1 MVAPHTILRR
11 SRAAAASCTKTRRVP
26 IETSP
31 AQPGGGPAVMLNKVK
46 ILMVGP
52 PEVGKTTLTN
62 FLSEAGEV
70 GGGGY
75 RPTSGCRIVEFEIP
89 NLNVNNMMTKVE
101 VELWDVSGDRR
112 YESCW
117 PAIQRGCNGVVFV
130 YNPGRDEQARILDS
144 FYNQFAAQ
152 QGVREA
158 QCVVF
163 CHHKPGIQGKGA
175 KLSNAF
181 SKIPLID
188 TQLEEDSGSVRRDFN
203 NFVASVLSHISAVAE
218 MQENSILM

>member
-1 MVAPHTILRR
+1 MH
-11 SRAAAASCTKTRRVP
+11 
-26 IETSP
+26 
-31 AQPGGGPAVMLNKVK
+31 NKVK
-46 ILMVGP
+46 ILIVGP
-52 PEVGKTTLTN
+52 PECGKTTLTN

-75 RPTSGCRIVEFEIP
+75 RPTKGCRIVEFEIP
-89 NLNVNNMMTKVE
+89 NLNVNNMTTKVE

-112 YESCW
+112 FESCW

-130 YNPGRDEQARILDS
+130 YNPGRDDQARILDS
-144 FYNQFAAQ
+144 LYNQFAAQ

-158 QCVVF
+158 QCIVF
-163 CHHKPGIQGKGA
+163 CHHKPGVQGKGG

-203 NFVASVLSHISAVAE
+203 GFVASVLTHISAVAE